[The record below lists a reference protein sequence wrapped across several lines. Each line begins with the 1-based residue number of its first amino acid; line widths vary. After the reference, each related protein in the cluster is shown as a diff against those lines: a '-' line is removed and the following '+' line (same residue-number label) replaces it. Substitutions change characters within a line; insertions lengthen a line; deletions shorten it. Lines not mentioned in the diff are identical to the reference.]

1 MKNLEKRKEVIKY
14 SIKLNT
20 TNLSPLRSGNISVR
34 SIENSV
40 EGFFITPSGKKYDT
54 LKEEDIVFVSN
65 DGNHDTNLKPSSE
78 WRFHKDIYLKKPD
91 AKAIVHAHSPHA
103 TAVSAHGK
111 DIPAFHYMVALAGG
125 DNIKCAK
132 YATFGTQELSDN
144 IIDALENRKACLMSN
159 HGQVAFGENLEN
171 AFELAEELENICHQ
185 YINTIKLG
193 SPKILSSSEMD
204 VILEKVKN
212 YKKDNFYDESRGA
225 RHF

>member
-1 MKNLEKRKEVIKY
+1 MKNLEKRKEVNKY

-40 EGFFITPSGKKYDT
+40 EGFLITPSGKKYDT

-111 DIPAFHYMVALAGG
+111 DIPAFHYMIALAGG
-125 DNIKCAK
+125 DSIKCAN

-144 IIDALENRKACLMSN
+144 IIFALENRKACLMSN
-159 HGQVAFGENLEN
+159 HGQVAFGENLES

-193 SPKILSSSEMD
+193 DPKILSSSEMD

-212 YKKDNFYDESRGA
+212 YKKG
-225 RHF
+225 

>member
-1 MKNLEKRKEVIKY
+1 MTTLEKRKEVIKY

-20 TNLSPLRSGNISVR
+20 TNLSPLRSGNISVK

-40 EGFFITPSGKKYDT
+40 EGFLITPSGKKYDT

-111 DIPAFHYMVALAGG
+111 DIPAFHYMIALAGG
-125 DNIKCAK
+125 NSIKCAK
-132 YATFGTQELSDN
+132 YATFGTQELSNN

-159 HGQVAFGENLEN
+159 HGQVAFGENLES

-193 SPKILSSSEMD
+193 DPKILSSSEMD

-212 YKKDNFYDESRGA
+212 YKKG
-225 RHF
+225 